1 MTNNIKALAEE
12 YSSLDEMNA
21 DREITDPGELAQIAK
36 LDAMRKAA
44 APLAVCTALLESEGE
59 TIRADVF
66 LDRFFPG
73 YEKMPMGLRVVT
85 MHLRYLATDGF
96 ITFKADGV
104 VGIGRF
110 GWQRDDDE
118 NVRMVNPPQV
128 HVTEAGAHLV
138 TTSRLGP
145 KAHSILDEIEQDDA
159 SRHLVMTA
167 ETSALARSI
176 ISEIE
181 SEDAPETA
189 VSKALLSKLRGPKS

>member
-96 ITFKADGV
+96 ITFKADGDETILTLLHEQFV
-104 VGIGRF
+104 DEAARDGHNS
-110 GWQRDDDE
+110 GWTQALDKL
-118 NVRMVNPPQV
+118 
-128 HVTEAGAHLV
+128 AAHF
-138 TTSRLGP
+138 
-145 KAHSILDEIEQDDA
+145 A
-159 SRHLVMTA
+159 
-167 ETSALARSI
+167 
-176 ISEIE
+176 
-181 SEDAPETA
+181 
-189 VSKALLSKLRGPKS
+189 